1 MRYADDEGLS
11 GNRRQALV
19 SHYRAQQK
27 QLSGQLEYP
36 CEYPYSH
43 SHSVGHMKSSEESP
57 NKPHK
62 CTKEVTHA
70 APLGRGN
77 RDSRWLRHQQWEG
90 TQEGEGRK
98 GSGQCLYKA
107 RIGAHIHLE
116 FPSSE
121 GEGEGDKDDKCMLN
135 NQNQPTY
142 YNFIH
147 STHTHLR
154 TKYTLCIYMCLIYMC
169 IYTPHVCAYLYT

>member
-43 SHSVGHMKSSEESP
+43 SHSHSVGHMKSSEESP

-70 APLGRGN
+70 VPLEGRTGILAGFATSSGREHMRGRGE
-77 RDSRWLRHQQWEG
+77 RGVVS
-90 TQEGEGRK
+90 
-98 GSGQCLYKA
+98 A
-107 RIGAHIHLE
+107 
-116 FPSSE
+116 
-121 GEGEGDKDDKCMLN
+121 
-135 NQNQPTY
+135 
-142 YNFIH
+142 
-147 STHTHLR
+147 
-154 TKYTLCIYMCLIYMC
+154 CIK
-169 IYTPHVCAYLYT
+169 PG

>member
-11 GNRRQALV
+11 ESRCGNRRQALV

-70 APLGRGN
+70 APLGGGTGILAGFATSSGRELKRG
-77 RDSRWLRHQQWEG
+77 RRERGVVS
-90 TQEGEGRK
+90 
-98 GSGQCLYKA
+98 A
-107 RIGAHIHLE
+107 
-116 FPSSE
+116 
-121 GEGEGDKDDKCMLN
+121 
-135 NQNQPTY
+135 
-142 YNFIH
+142 
-147 STHTHLR
+147 
-154 TKYTLCIYMCLIYMC
+154 CIK
-169 IYTPHVCAYLYT
+169 PG